1 MKKLIAMVLALVCVL
16 GLVGCAKEINTITDF
31 SKFAGMTKNG
41 TDKIEATFD
50 NNTGT
55 PFYFTIE
62 DKEDIDEIM
71 DIIFSASFEKMREEV
86 NGGSNTSIKILQ
98 DETTYSMGVMRNYEG
113 QNGYTFTST
122 ELQDKIIE
130 LARKAGAFEGIE

>member
-1 MKKLIAMVLALVCVL
+1 MKKLIALVLVSVCVIS
-16 GLVGCAKEINTITDF
+16 LVGCTKKVSTITDF
-31 SKFAGMTKNG
+31 SEFSDMTKEG
-41 TDKIEATFD
+41 TDKIEVTFD
-50 NNTGT
+50 NNSGA
-55 PFYFTIE
+55 PFYFIIE

-71 DIIFSASFEKMREEV
+71 DIIFSASFEKMCKEV

-130 LARKAGAFEGIE
+130 LARKVGAFEGIE

>member
-1 MKKLIAMVLALVCVL
+1 MKRLIALILSLACSL

-31 SKFAGMTKNG
+31 SRFADMTKDG
-41 TDKIEATFD
+41 TDKIEVTFD

-86 NGGSNTSIKILQ
+86 NGGSHTSIKILQ
-98 DETTYSMGVMRNYEG
+98 GENVYSMGVMRNYEG
-113 QNGYTFTST
+113 KTGYTFTST
-122 ELQDKIIE
+122 VLQDKIIE
-130 LARKAGAFEGIE
+130 LAREAGAFDGVK